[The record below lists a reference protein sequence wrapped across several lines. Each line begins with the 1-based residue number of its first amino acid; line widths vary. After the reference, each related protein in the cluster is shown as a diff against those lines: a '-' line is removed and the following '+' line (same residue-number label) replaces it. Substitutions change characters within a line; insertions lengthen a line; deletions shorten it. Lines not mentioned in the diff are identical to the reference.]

1 MPSKGGEGV
10 MLGEKEIIELEAILG
25 HEYKKKELL
34 VNAVTHSSFANI
46 KNMKSNE
53 RLEFLGDSLLS
64 SIISEK
70 IYFDMDYEEGDLSK
84 LRSRIVSMQPLA
96 EIADRTGISSYL
108 QYVGNLTDNMK
119 ADMME
124 AIIASIYL
132 DSGATETRKFISR
145 MFGETV
151 KSMEKLTVLA
161 DSKSYLQEL
170 FSDAEI
176 KYLTKKSG
184 ADHSPTFVA
193 TVVVNGEKCGK
204 GQGSTK
210 KEAEK
215 KAAAE
220 AIKNLVKV

>member
-1 MPSKGGEGV
+1 
-10 MLGEKEIIELEAILG
+10 MLDERKIVELEEILG
-25 HEYKKKELL
+25 HRYKNKELL

-64 SIISEK
+64 AIISEK
-70 IYFDMDYEEGDLSK
+70 IYFDMDYAEGDLSK

-96 EIADRTGISSYL
+96 EIADRIGVSSYL

-119 ADMME
+119 ADMIE
-124 AIIASIYL
+124 AVIASIYI
-132 DSGATETRKFISR
+132 DAGAVEMKKFISR
-145 MFGETV
+145 IFGETV

-161 DSKSYLQEL
+161 DSKSHLQEL

-176 KYLTKKSG
+176 KYVSKKSG
-184 ADHSPTFVA
+184 ADHNPTFVA
-193 TVVVNGEKCGK
+193 TVIVNGEKCGK

>member
-1 MPSKGGEGV
+1 
-10 MLGEKEIIELEAILG
+10 MLDERKIVELEEILG
-25 HEYKKKELL
+25 HRYKNKELL

-64 SIISEK
+64 AIISEK
-70 IYFDMDYEEGDLSK
+70 IYFDMDYAEGDLSK

-96 EIADRTGISSYL
+96 EIADRIGVSSYL

-119 ADMME
+119 ADMIE
-124 AIIASIYL
+124 ALIASIYI
-132 DSGATETRKFISR
+132 DAGAVEMKKFTSR
-145 MFGETV
+145 IFGETV

-161 DSKSYLQEL
+161 DSKSHLQEL

-176 KYLTKKSG
+176 KYVSKKSG
-184 ADHSPTFVA
+184 ADHNPTFVA
-193 TVVVNGEKCGK
+193 TVIVNGEKCGK

>member
-1 MPSKGGEGV
+1 
-10 MLGEKEIIELEAILG
+10 MLDERKIVELEEILG
-25 HEYKKKELL
+25 HRYKNKVLL

-64 SIISEK
+64 AIISEK
-70 IYFDMDYEEGDLSK
+70 IYFDMDYAEGDLSK
-84 LRSRIVSMQPLA
+84 LRSRIVSMRPLS
-96 EIADRTGISSYL
+96 EIADRIGVSSYL

-119 ADMME
+119 ADMIE
-124 AIIASIYL
+124 ALIASIYI
-132 DSGATETRKFISR
+132 DAGAVEMKKFISR
-145 MFGETV
+145 IFGETV

-161 DSKSYLQEL
+161 DSKSHLQEL

-176 KYLTKKSG
+176 KYVSKKSG
-184 ADHSPTFVA
+184 ADHNPTFVA
-193 TVVVNGEKCGK
+193 TVIVNGEKCGK

>member
-1 MPSKGGEGV
+1 
-10 MLGEKEIIELEAILG
+10 MLDERKIVELEEILG
-25 HEYKKKELL
+25 HRYKNKELL

-64 SIISEK
+64 AIISEK
-70 IYFDMDYEEGDLSK
+70 IYFDMDYAEGDLSK

-96 EIADRTGISSYL
+96 EIADRIGVSSYL

-119 ADMME
+119 ADMIE
-124 AIIASIYL
+124 AVIASIYI
-132 DSGATETRKFISR
+132 DAGAVEMKKFISR
-145 MFGETV
+145 IFGETV

-161 DSKSYLQEL
+161 DSKSHLQEL

-176 KYLTKKSG
+176 KYVSKKSG
-184 ADHSPTFVA
+184 ADHNPTFVA
-193 TVVVNGEKCGK
+193 TVIVNGEKCGK

-220 AIKNLVKV
+220 AIKNLIKV